1 MVTSAQTDKLRDNA
15 VAYYDLCAKARKLGA
30 TSNVSVSDS
39 RTPEGMRELR
49 KRVDDAEFIGS
60 LGTFAN
66 PN

>member
-1 MVTSAQTDKLRDNA
+1 MAMSVQTEKLRDNA
-15 VAYYDLCAKARKLGA
+15 VAYYDLCAKAHQLGVK
-30 TSNVSVSDS
+30 VSVSDS